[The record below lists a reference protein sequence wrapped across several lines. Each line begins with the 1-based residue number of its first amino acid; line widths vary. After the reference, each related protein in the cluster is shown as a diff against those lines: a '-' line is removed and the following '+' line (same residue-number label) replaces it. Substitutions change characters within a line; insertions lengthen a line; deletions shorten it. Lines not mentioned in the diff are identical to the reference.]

1 MGWLNDL
8 FGKDMPEAEH
18 FNTRYYKCKKHGVL
32 REGPLS
38 TIGIS
43 FRNMP
48 GTPGKTTFCPR
59 CYFELLQ
66 RECCVIERASQE
78 EAEIAIANTNML

>member
-1 MGWLNDL
+1 MNWFTKLL
-8 FGKDMPEAEH
+8 KTDMPEAEH
-18 FNTRYYKCKKHGVL
+18 IRTRYYKCKKHGVL